1 MTAEKEMFFFELTD
15 TFGGEANYC
24 WVNRYKIEAHCI
36 EDAISQLNAHTG
48 YDFPEEE
55 TYQDR
60 WDSQNSCVCAFDRGE
75 SVHYDPT
82 FANDFCEI

>member
-1 MTAEKEMFFFELTD
+1 MTAEKETFFFEITD

-24 WVNRYKIEAHCI
+24 WASRYKIEAHNI
-36 EDAISQLNAHTG
+36 EDAISQLNAYTG
-48 YDFPEEE
+48 YDFEE

-60 WDSQNSCVCAFDRGE
+60 WDSQNSCVCVFNRSE

-82 FANDFCEI
+82 FANDFREI